1 MAALRLILSAAA
13 ILAGVLYGTLDPPA
27 QWLAIAFFTFGV
39 LSFPGLRRDFLSLDQ
54 ARPQLR
60 ASITLRFRPA
70 VREVAVVLFIIA
82 VCFALL
88 PEVAT
93 GHRPYIHDHHVHY
106 FNAWVFKE
114 RLLFWQGFHGWSN
127 EQFTGYPVGYFYPFG
142 AYLWVFLVH
151 CLTLGMLGFEGSL
164 CASLPA
170 LLPRPEPRHLLRGP
184 ESLQYLGRS
193 SRRSLPHFRLWRFSS
208 WRLVLHG
215 LDRSMASGLFLDFLA
230 SGTGLSGK
238 GFANRV
244 VAEHLNVGSFDIAGS
259 ALPSHPDLPGRSHG
273 RPRRSPNLLMQIRS
287 GLQSDIAP
295 GHLHPS
301 RHSRIIH
308 LPTPLFYPS

>member
-1 MAALRLILSAAA
+1 MAHHYTKKSRPGKSVGLHYRRFCQPTSTVDAPPEPYYPRKKPFRKLS
-13 ILAGVLYGTLDPPA
+13 
-27 QWLAIAFFTFGV
+27 
-39 LSFPGLRRDFLSLDQ
+39 
-54 ARPQLR
+54 
-60 ASITLRFRPA
+60 
-70 VREVAVVLFIIA
+70 
-82 VCFALL
+82 
-88 PEVAT
+88 
-93 GHRPYIHDHHVHY
+93 
-106 FNAWVFKE
+106 
-114 RLLFWQGFHGWSN
+114 WS
-127 EQFTGYPVGYFYPFG
+127 
-142 AYLWVFLVH
+142 
-151 CLTLGMLGFEGSL
+151 SR
-164 CASLPA
+164 ASLPA

-308 LPTPLFYPS
+308 LPRGCPKSERIWVEA